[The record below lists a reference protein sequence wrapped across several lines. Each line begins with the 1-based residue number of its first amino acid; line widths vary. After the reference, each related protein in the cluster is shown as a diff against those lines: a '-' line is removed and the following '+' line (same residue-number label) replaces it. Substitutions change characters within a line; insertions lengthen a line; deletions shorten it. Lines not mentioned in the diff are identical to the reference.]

1 MHIAVVANGDFSIT
15 PAIRACFLNADV
27 VLACDNGA
35 HFCDKYR
42 RLPDLVLGDLDS
54 LDSALRAKLQQAGV
68 PFDIYPADKA
78 MTDLEIALHHA
89 ASLKPRVV
97 TLLAALGGRWDQS
110 LANLLLLS
118 HPALRHMP
126 MVVRA
131 ATSSVIF
138 IQPGW
143 RYDWDAPAATVFSL
157 LPITPLTGV
166 TLKGSQYT
174 LTNASLAVGSTL
186 PVSNTMQ
193 ASQASVQVTQGM
205 GWLVVNAAAPR
216 FYFERL
222 DKSGDPDRISD
233 LNDTFSAA

>member
-1 MHIAVVANGDFSIT
+1 MHIVVVANGDFSTT
-15 PAIRACFLNADV
+15 PAIRACFLNADI

-35 HFCDKYR
+35 RFCDTYG

-54 LDSALRAKLQQAGV
+54 LDSAVRAKLQQAGV
-68 PFDIYPADKA
+68 AFDIYPTDKA

-89 ASLKPRVV
+89 VDLKPRVV

-118 HPALRHMP
+118 HPALRHLP

-131 ATSSVIF
+131 PTSSVIL

-143 RYDWDAPAATVFSL
+143 RYDWHAPVATVFSL
-157 LPITPLTGV
+157 LPIAPLTGV
-166 TLKGSQYT
+166 TLKGGQYT
-174 LTNASLAVGSTL
+174 LSDANLTVGYTL
-186 PVSNTMQ
+186 SVSNTMQ
-193 ASQASVQVTQGM
+193 AAKASVQVMQGM
-205 GWLVVNAAAPR
+205 GWLVVNAAAPL

-222 DKSGDPDRISD
+222 DKSGDPGRISD
-233 LNDTFSAA
+233 LSDTF